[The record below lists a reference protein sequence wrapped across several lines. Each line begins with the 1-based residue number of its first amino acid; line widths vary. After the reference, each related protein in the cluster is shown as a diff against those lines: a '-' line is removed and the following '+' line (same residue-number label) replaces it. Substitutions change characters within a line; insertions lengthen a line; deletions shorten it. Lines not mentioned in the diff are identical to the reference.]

1 MTKSFRIWDS
11 KTLQES
17 SKIATQITSILNEV
31 CATNQVNLTD
41 LPPSLVPTEQLY
53 LLAASFQA
61 AYEKLINYELV
72 STGNLTDSRKNNI
85 H

>member
-17 SKIATQITSILNEV
+17 AKTASQITSTIQGI
-31 CATNQVNLTD
+31 CTTNGITISE

-53 LLAASFQA
+53 ILASSFEA
-61 AYEKLINYELV
+61 AYEKLIEYELV
-72 STGNLTDSRKNNI
+72 ATGNLTKQKNNI